1 MYELNDDLI
10 IEKEIFKKSTIY
22 KIDNFYKNPEEI
34 ESYLFHDDV
43 PLHKIDE
50 KPSYNNIHFEDRRSS
65 NYDARFTHVVDFLSS
80 ICNQRPLSYNIVTN
94 QTRFKKHNFNDYKN
108 NYWYPHKDEGY
119 NAIIYFSDDDGT
131 NLYKKIIKNDITRH
145 VVGVRR
151 NRERKLNEHFKP
163 WKPKKDLK
171 VVKKIKSKYNRLVL
185 FDGRRFLHGMD
196 INSDRYFC
204 NEYRKNQVLFFA

>member
-1 MYELNDDLI
+1 MYELSDDLI
-10 IEKEIFKKSTIY
+10 IEKEIFKESTIY

-43 PLHKIDE
+43 PLHKIHE
-50 KPSYNNIHFEDRRSS
+50 TPSYNNVHFEDRRLS
-65 NYDARFTHVVDFLSS
+65 NYDARFTHVYDFLSS
-80 ICNQRPLSYNIVTN
+80 ICNQRPLTYNIVTN

-108 NYWYPHKDEGY
+108 NYWYPHRDDGY

-131 NLYKKIIKNDITRH
+131 NLYKKIIK
-145 VVGVRR
+145 
-151 NRERKLNEHFKP
+151 RKKKYTEHFKP
-163 WKPKKDLK
+163 WEPKKNLK